1 MQSIRTGSK
10 QLIREINQALV
21 LNAVRTHRALSR
33 TDIARTTGLGLPTVS
48 GITSELIEA
57 GLVVEGETRASAGG
71 RRPVLLS
78 LNAAAGYAVG
88 AKLTEHEVIA
98 VLTDLDANVVDR
110 HVVTLPRAEV
120 DTVVDA
126 IAACADALVPAAGGR
141 PVYGV
146 GVGLAGVIDRDRGV
160 VRRATYTTWQSV
172 PLGALLEDRL
182 ALPVVVDNDV
192 NALVAAEQ
200 WFGAGRG
207 TADFVAVSLGRGVGM
222 GMVLD
227 GRLYRGGGGGAGEFG
242 HMKVDFGVDAPAC
255 PCGGR
260 GCLETHASEPAIA
273 AAVSAIVGEPVTIE
287 MVYARAAAGDR
298 PALDALTD
306 AGRLLGVGV
315 GNLLNLLNP
324 RLVVIAGEGTRG
336 YPYLAG
342 GDAGGDAGVGV
353 RRVGRRRRGDR
364 RAVGRRGV
372 GSRRGQP
379 AARRALP
386 AGAAPRRGPP
396 PEPQRALNPAPR
408 ITRRARRRRAG
419 RCRRRCRRPRRAGA
433 VAGGRGTDER

>member
-98 VLTDLDANVVDR
+98 VLTDLDANVVAR
-110 HVVTLPRAEV
+110 HVVTLARTDL

-126 IAACADALVPAAGGR
+126 IAACADALVPAAGEH

-207 TADFVAVSLGRGVGM
+207 IADFVAVSLGRGVGM

-260 GCLETHASEPAIA
+260 GCLETHVSEPAIA

-287 MVYARAAAGDR
+287 TVYGRAAAGDR
-298 PALDALTD
+298 AALGALAD

-336 YPYLAG
+336 YPHLAAAMLEAMRAAAFDG
-342 GDAGGDAGVGV
+342 LADDVAVIVEPWDDEAWA
-353 RRVGRRRRGDR
+353 RGAASLLLGELFQPALRPGEDR
-364 RAVGRRGV
+364 RP
-372 GSRRGQP
+372 S
-379 AARRALP
+379 
-386 AGAAPRRGPP
+386 
-396 PEPQRALNPAPR
+396 LNVR
-408 ITRRARRRRAG
+408 
-419 RCRRRCRRPRRAGA
+419 
-433 VAGGRGTDER
+433 